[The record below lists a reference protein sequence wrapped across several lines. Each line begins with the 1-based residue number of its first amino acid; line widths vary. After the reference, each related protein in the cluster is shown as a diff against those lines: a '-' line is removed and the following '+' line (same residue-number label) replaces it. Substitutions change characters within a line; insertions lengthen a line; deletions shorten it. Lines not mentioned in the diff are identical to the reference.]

1 MNTCHFFPPFPPFFL
16 PFSCARL
23 HKDQF
28 ITSIGGSFKM
38 GHFLKRFKVS
48 TLEPADVALKDG
60 CVTTSSV
67 TLVSY
72 RMLMGLVILSIK
84 MRLMIIIANTY

>member
-1 MNTCHFFPPFPPFFL
+1 
-16 PFSCARL
+16 
-23 HKDQF
+23 
-28 ITSIGGSFKM
+28 M